1 MCTDHIADGVGI
13 PRSGAPPFFALSVA
27 GSFRH
32 RVPDVTRSDGYAFF
46 YVDVSFDFV
55 DAFHG
60 GRLAVQVCTGVILF
74 ITFSLSLFVISHPA
88 FGSGIFFFFIGIT
101 TPRRAIKFDMFLRG
115 DRV

>member
-74 ITFSLSLFVISHPA
+74 ITFSLYLCYITPRIWV
-88 FGSGIFFFFIGIT
+88 GYFFFFIGIT